1 MEGTCASGYY
11 VEAGKPYRGCDITGT
26 FTAVQNPCQRT
37 AAHRGGYMHD
47 SCTNNSHKRFLLSD
61 FLPPT
66 AIKCPAIAAEANA
79 AWPESNA
86 GDEVEGTCLPG
97 YEGTIVRSCTGTTT
111 SPGTWGSIDGSCERA
126 CTGCWAKLG
135 RSMH

>member
-1 MEGTCASGYY
+1 M
-11 VEAGKPYRGCDITGT
+11 
-26 FTAVQNPCQRT
+26 TAVPIT
-37 AAHRGGYMHD
+37 HTKD
-47 SCTNNSHKRFLLSD
+47 FLLSD

-66 AIKCPAIAAEANA
+66 AIKCPSIAAEANA

-97 YEGTIVRSCTGTTT
+97 YEGTIVRSCIGTTT

-126 CTGCWAKLG
+126 CTGRWAKLG
-135 RSMH
+135 SMH